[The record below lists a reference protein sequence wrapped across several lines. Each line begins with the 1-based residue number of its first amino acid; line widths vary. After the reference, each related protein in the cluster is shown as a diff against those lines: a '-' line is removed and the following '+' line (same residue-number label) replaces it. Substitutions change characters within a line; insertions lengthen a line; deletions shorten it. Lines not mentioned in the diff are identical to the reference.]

1 MTNCF
6 QLILFYL
13 QLYKLHL
20 LNAFAFLIFEQ
31 MQAATTIARSLYAL
45 ATVDSLDNALGIQ
58 AAVAGASHLVVDA
71 ELIELLMNCSVL
83 SWNCPITKEYSPRLI
98 DIAEGKMRG
107 ENCFFIFFN
116 IKYLTVT
123 DFFLFFSF

>member
-107 ENCFFIFFN
+107 EKCVF
-116 IKYLTVT
+116 YL
-123 DFFLFFSF
+123 FQY

>member
-1 MTNCF
+1 M
-6 QLILFYL
+6 
-13 QLYKLHL
+13 
-20 LNAFAFLIFEQ
+20 
-31 MQAATTIARSLYAL
+31 YAL

-58 AAVAGASHLVVDA
+58 AAVASASHLVVDA

-107 ENCFFIFFN
+107 NVDLSPDRRLQ
-116 IKYLTVT
+116 YLTQSNGQFSAVPQVQILREMLASVT
-123 DFFLFFSF
+123 ASPNQIR

>member
-1 MTNCF
+1 M
-6 QLILFYL
+6 
-13 QLYKLHL
+13 
-20 LNAFAFLIFEQ
+20 
-31 MQAATTIARSLYAL
+31 YAL
-45 ATVDSLDNALGIQ
+45 ATVDSLDNTLGIQ
-58 AAVAGASHLVVDA
+58 AAVASASHLVVDA

-107 ENCFFIFFN
+107 EKSFFIFFN

>member
-1 MTNCF
+1 MRSS
-6 QLILFYL
+6 I
-13 QLYKLHL
+13 
-20 LNAFAFLIFEQ
+20 LIFEQ

-58 AAVAGASHLVVDA
+58 AAVASASHLVVDA

-98 DIAEGKMRG
+98 DIADGKMRG
-107 ENCFFIFFN
+107 NVDLSPDRRLQ
-116 IKYLTVT
+116 YLTQSNGQFSAVPQVQILREMLASVT
-123 DFFLFFSF
+123 ASPKQIR

>member
-1 MTNCF
+1 MRSS
-6 QLILFYL
+6 I
-13 QLYKLHL
+13 
-20 LNAFAFLIFEQ
+20 LIFEQ

-58 AAVAGASHLVVDA
+58 AAVASASHLVVDA

-107 ENCFFIFFN
+107 NVDLSPDRRLQ
-116 IKYLTVT
+116 YLTQSNGQFSAVPQVQILREMLASVT
-123 DFFLFFSF
+123 ASPNQIR

>member
-1 MTNCF
+1 
-6 QLILFYL
+6 
-13 QLYKLHL
+13 
-20 LNAFAFLIFEQ
+20 

-58 AAVAGASHLVVDA
+58 AAVASASHLVVDA

-107 ENCFFIFFN
+107 EKSFFIFFN